1 MKINKNLRRVV
12 VTLVLIS
19 AGFVFGKQTGE
30 QEILNRWENRWF
42 ESEWYDYK
50 SIEEILYDNEWENLG
65 QDLNAYND

>member
-1 MKINKNLRRVV
+1 MKINKNLRRTV
-12 VTLVLIS
+12 VTLALIG

-50 SIEEILYDNEWENLG
+50 SIEEILYNNEWENLG

>member
-1 MKINKNLRRVV
+1 MKINKNLRRTV
-12 VTLVLIS
+12 VTLALIG
-19 AGFVFGKQTGE
+19 AGFVYVKQTGE

>member
-30 QEILNRWENRWF
+30 QEILDRWENRWF
-42 ESEWYDYK
+42 DSEWYDHK
-50 SIEEILYDNEWENLG
+50 SIEDILYDKEWDDYLWTN
-65 QDLNAYND
+65 ND

>member
-50 SIEEILYDNEWENLG
+50 SIEEILYDTQWENLG
-65 QDLNAYND
+65 QDLDAYND